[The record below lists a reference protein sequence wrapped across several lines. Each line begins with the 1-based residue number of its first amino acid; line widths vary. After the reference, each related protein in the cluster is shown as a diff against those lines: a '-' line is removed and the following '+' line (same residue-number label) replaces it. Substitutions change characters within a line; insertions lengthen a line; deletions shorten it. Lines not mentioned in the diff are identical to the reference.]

1 MADNAERLL
10 SEALRA
16 QAVTGGAPTPAGR
29 PQPASGPGAA
39 PATAAGT
46 APAGEEPSATGLP
59 ARWVL
64 LFAVLLGLAV
74 GTVAGFI
81 SVL

>member
-10 SEALRA
+10 AEALRA
-16 QAVTGGAPTPAGR
+16 QAVTGG
-29 PQPASGPGAA
+29 GAA
-39 PATAAGT
+39 PANQPAPSEEEPP
-46 APAGEEPSATGLP
+46 APAGLP
-59 ARWVL
+59 ARWLL

-74 GTVAGFI
+74 GTVAGLI